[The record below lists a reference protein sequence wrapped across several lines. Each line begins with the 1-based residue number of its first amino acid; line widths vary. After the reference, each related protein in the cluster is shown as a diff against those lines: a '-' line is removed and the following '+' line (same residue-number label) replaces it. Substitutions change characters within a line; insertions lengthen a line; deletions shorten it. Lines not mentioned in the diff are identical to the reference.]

1 MYASFTLDINHPCRT
16 YCSNFVVIWHVWI
29 IEYNFHYPIHA
40 AHVFFGTC
48 RPQVFVKHLIWW
60 FSVNSRIWWLLM
72 PPSAPVRRRWR
83 VRTSLKI
90 RMRSSGDPHR
100 GIYSEK
106 KSGIQSEILS
116 SILSGM
122 RFGPGKPRE
131 PASSPQGSSPQN
143 PTELASSLSVSW
155 GLGVYSVRGVLWE
168 SRRLTW

>member
-1 MYASFTLDINHPCRT
+1 
-16 YCSNFVVIWHVWI
+16 
-29 IEYNFHYPIHA
+29 
-40 AHVFFGTC
+40 
-48 RPQVFVKHLIWW
+48 
-60 FSVNSRIWWLLM
+60 
-72 PPSAPVRRRWR
+72 
-83 VRTSLKI
+83 
-90 RMRSSGDPHR
+90 MRSSGDPHR

-155 GLGVYSVRGVLWE
+155 GLGVYSVRGVL
-168 SRRLTW
+168 